1 MGVFTKVKAK
11 VIIQLGH
18 VMKLNVH
25 IHASYMYLY
34 VCICLPIIFND
45 KIHHLVAPGGLSEIF
60 KFL

>member
-34 VCICLPIIFND
+34 VCICLPII
-45 KIHHLVAPGGLSEIF
+45 K
-60 KFL
+60 